1 MRKVKNFLSWAL
13 VISLFIVLL
22 VLFLDLVNVIYSPTH
37 TIYQTLVL
45 TILGISVVISFLE
58 NIPKFSR
65 PKKKL
70 RIGLDVHGICDT
82 NPEFFSELSR
92 LFVNAGHEV
101 HILTGRRVSD
111 GAIEEIEDLKIS
123 YTHFFSIS
131 DYHQEIGTRMWEDDD
146 GNPWLEG
153 ELWDRTKGDYCK
165 KHKIDFH
172 IDDTERYGQYF
183 STPFMLS
190 KISKRAE

>member
-1 MRKVKNFLSWAL
+1 M
-13 VISLFIVLL
+13 
-22 VLFLDLVNVIYSPTH
+22 
-37 TIYQTLVL
+37 
-45 TILGISVVISFLE
+45 
-58 NIPKFSR
+58 
-65 PKKKL
+65 KKL
-70 RIGLDVHGICDT
+70 KIGLDVHGICDA

-92 LFVNAGHEV
+92 LFVVAGHEL
-101 HILTGRRVSD
+101 HIITGRRISD
-111 GAIEEIEDLKIS
+111 GALEEIRDLGIS